1 MIELIVATAYIV
13 IGIGYSKTFMNLIK
27 EDDVFPFTMAL
38 FGWPL
43 FLTIA
48 AFWNFKND

>member
-1 MIELIVATAYIV
+1 MIELIVACSYIV

-27 EDDVFPFTMAL
+27 ENDVFPFVMAVV
-38 FGWPL
+38 GWPL

-48 AFWNFKND
+48 AFWNFKNE